1 MHLVISK
8 NLWLS
13 TKQPDPCRILA
24 LQNWSVH
31 THTHR
36 LRIYS
41 AVPVLH
47 GFSLSEVNI
56 LSYLMFLKH
65 PDIYFWQT
73 LSAESSMSCQ
83 SPIILDSEF
92 LGDDLMLFPC
102 LYDCRNHL
110 APNQA
115 DSVSTSARPVSA
127 IAILVLGLL
136 GWYKHRP
143 MFLLSPKRWLAPF
156 KLSLLA
162 SQSWSSNYNK
172 QPFYCVKT
180 SQELQ
185 NCPI

>member
-24 LQNWSVH
+24 LQNWSVHTH

-115 DSVSTSARPVSA
+115 DSVSTSARPVS
-127 IAILVLGLL
+127 VLQY
-136 GWYKHRP
+136 WYWAYWADTSTGQCSSSAPRDDL
-143 MFLLSPKRWLAPF
+143 LLSNSVCWPVSHDPAITTSN
-156 KLSLLA
+156 LSI
-162 SQSWSSNYNK
+162 
-172 QPFYCVKT
+172 V
-180 SQELQ
+180 
-185 NCPI
+185 